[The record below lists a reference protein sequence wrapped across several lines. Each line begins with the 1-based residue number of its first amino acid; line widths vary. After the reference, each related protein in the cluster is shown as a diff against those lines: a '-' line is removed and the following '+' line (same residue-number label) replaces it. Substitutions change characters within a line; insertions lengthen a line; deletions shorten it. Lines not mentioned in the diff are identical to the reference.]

1 MVGTM
6 QKANKQEF
14 TTLFSR
20 QKFLIGN
27 SLKFPPPSIH
37 AIQYIL
43 LLHTKLAIS
52 TEHLIFSEQV
62 HQSYLF
68 KF

>member
-1 MVGTM
+1 MAGTIK
-6 QKANKQEF
+6 KANKQEF
-14 TTLFSR
+14 TTMFSR

-27 SLKFPPPSIH
+27 SLKFPLPSIH

-43 LLHTKLAIS
+43 LLHTKLVIG

-62 HQSYLF
+62 QQSYLF